1 MTVLIGQTLLIF
13 FFVADRIF
21 LLKEELSG
29 FCPLKG
35 CTTEEEA
42 ADEVNKTGNVHVA
55 YRWGAFVQP
64 ML

>member
-42 ADEVNKTGNVHVA
+42 ADEVNKTVNVHVA
-55 YRWGAFVQP
+55 YR
-64 ML
+64 